1 MMQCG
6 GYDKR
11 IRMQSEGELS
21 LQIKQLEY
29 LVKIVENGSI
39 SKAAEQLYITQPN
52 LTKSISNLEKEYGI
66 RLFNRKARGVELTA
80 EGKEFMRYARKVIA
94 AANALDSNFMM
105 QKKEHRAELFLAAHQ
120 FDFIYDCLLKTYEK
134 FENQSVHFSLIETDR
149 SDVVQQVLD
158 GNADI
163 GFFVR
168 NDADAKSMIWNKE
181 AGRLE
186 FHVLDQGNYYIC
198 VGPKSEFYDRESVGY
213 GEVKDCLQLALDMEE
228 SAKQDLYFDNAL
240 LRDGG
245 REKMIFFNTVSGCEH
260 FLLNSDAVL
269 FVSKWTVGCF
279 GNPAIRTI
287 PVSLESNLPTGGIN
301 ELLMVKRAGEQLN
314 ETERVFLEIVRGR
327 FASEKNELENGLVGA

>member
-1 MMQCG
+1 M
-6 GYDKR
+6 
-11 IRMQSEGELS
+11 
-21 LQIKQLEY
+21 QIKQLKY
-29 LVKIVENGSI
+29 LVKIVECGSI
-39 SKAAEQLYITQPN
+39 SRAAEQLYITQPN
-52 LTKSISNLEKEYGI
+52 LTKAVSSLETEYEI

-94 AANALDSNFMM
+94 AADALDSNFMM
-105 QKKEHRAELFLAAHQ
+105 QKKEQRAELFLASHQ
-120 FDFIYDCLLKTYEK
+120 FDFIYDCLLKTYEV
-134 FENQSVHFSLIETDR
+134 FEAQSVHFSLIETDR

-186 FHVLDQGNYYIC
+186 TYVLDRGNYYIC
-198 VGPKSEFYDRESVGY
+198 VGPKSKFYDREIVSY

-240 LRDGG
+240 LRDGV
-245 REKMIFFNTVSGCEH
+245 REKMIFFNTVSACEH

-269 FVSKWTVGCF
+269 FVSKWTIGCF
-279 GNPAIRTI
+279 GHSEIRTI
-287 PVSLESNLPTGGIN
+287 PVALESSFPIGGIN

-314 ETERVFLEIVRGR
+314 GTERTFLDVVRKR
-327 FASEKNELENGLVGA
+327 FAVYDESGDE